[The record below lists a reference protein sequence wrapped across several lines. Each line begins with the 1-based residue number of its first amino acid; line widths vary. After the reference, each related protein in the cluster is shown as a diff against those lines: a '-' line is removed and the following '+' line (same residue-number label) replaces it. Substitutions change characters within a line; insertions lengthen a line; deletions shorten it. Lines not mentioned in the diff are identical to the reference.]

1 MAHNRPSGRLC
12 ADLYAMS
19 ISTERLPAGERSLTE
34 RFVGR
39 AAQWPWW
46 LLVIA
51 LVGVL
56 IAWNALTSELY
67 SAIFSRLTLGIGV
80 TIFTTLVAYSLA
92 LVIGL
97 LAGLGRVSGN
107 PVVFNIATLYVQVI
121 RGVPILVQ
129 LLVIAFVIV
138 PVLIDGVNNLGAL
151 VAPLIGE
158 PNFLTQTKPQDVP
171 FLTRCVI
178 ALAIAYGGF
187 QAETFRAGIQSIS
200 KGQMEAARSLGMSY
214 VQAMRYII
222 LPQAIRRVLP
232 PLGNDFIAMLKD
244 SSLVSVLGVRDITQE
259 ARLYAAASFRYMET
273 YVSLAFFYLAMTI
286 LLSLGVR
293 WLENRLNSHGRGQG

>member
-1 MAHNRPSGRLC
+1 M
-12 ADLYAMS
+12 D
-19 ISTERLPAGERSLTE
+19 
-34 RFVGR
+34 R

-46 LLVIA
+46 LLVIV
-51 LVGVL
+51 LGGVL

-80 TIFTTLVAYSLA
+80 TVFTTLVAYSLA

-97 LAGLGRVSGN
+97 LAGLGRVSTN
-107 PVVFNIATLYVQVI
+107 PVVFNLATLYVQVI

-138 PVLIDGVNNLGAL
+138 PLLIDGVNSLGMLLAPLLGAQ
-151 VAPLIGE
+151 
-158 PNFLTQTKPQDVP
+158 NFLSQVRPPDVP
-171 FLTRCVI
+171 FLTRCII

-200 KGQMEAARSLGMSY
+200 RGQMEAARSLGMSY
-214 VQAMRYII
+214 LQAMRYII

-232 PLGNDFIAMLKD
+232 PLGNDFVAMLKD

-273 YVSLAFFYLAMTI
+273 YLSLAFFYLAMTI
-286 LLSLGVR
+286 VLSLGVK
-293 WLENRLNSHGRGQG
+293 WVESRLNSHGRGQG

>member
-1 MAHNRPSGRLC
+1 MSLGSKRLSVRQAAGQPPARRF
-12 ADLYAMS
+12 AD
-19 ISTERLPAGERSLTE
+19 
-34 RFVGR
+34 R
-39 AAQWPWW
+39 AASWPWW
-46 LLVIA
+46 LMLIA

-56 IAWNALTSELY
+56 IVWNALTSELY
-67 SAIFSRLTLGIGV
+67 SVIFSRLTLGIGV
-80 TIFTTLVAYSLA
+80 TILTTLMAYSLA
-92 LVIGL
+92 LAIGL
-97 LAGLGRVSGN
+97 LAGLGRVSAN
-107 PVVFNIATLYVQVI
+107 PVIFNAATLYVQVI

-138 PVLIDGVNNLGAL
+138 PAVIKGLNDLGAL
-151 VAPLIGE
+151 LVPLIGE
-158 PNFLTQTKPQDVP
+158 QNFLSQTRPQDVP

-187 QAETFRAGIQSIS
+187 QAETFRAGIQSIGR
-200 KGQMEAARSLGMSY
+200 GQMEAARSLGMSY
-214 VQAMRYII
+214 LQAMRYII

-273 YVSLAFFYLAMTI
+273 YISLAFLYLAMTI
-286 LLSLGVR
+286 VLSLGVK
-293 WLENRLNSHGRGQG
+293 WLEGRLNSHGQGQG

>member
-1 MAHNRPSGRLC
+1 
-12 ADLYAMS
+12 MS
-19 ISTERLPAGERSLTE
+19 LSTERLPAREQSLAG
-34 RFVGR
+34 RFVDR

-46 LLVIA
+46 LLVIV
-51 LVGVL
+51 LGGVL

-80 TIFTTLVAYSLA
+80 TVFTTLVAYSLA

-97 LAGLGRVSGN
+97 LAGLGRVSTN
-107 PVVFNIATLYVQVI
+107 PVVFNLATLYVQVI

-138 PVLIDGVNNLGAL
+138 PLLIDGVNSLGMLLAPLLGAQ
-151 VAPLIGE
+151 
-158 PNFLTQTKPQDVP
+158 NFLSQVRPPDVP
-171 FLTRCVI
+171 FLTRCII

-200 KGQMEAARSLGMSY
+200 RGQMEAARSLGMSY
-214 VQAMRYII
+214 LQAMRYII

-232 PLGNDFIAMLKD
+232 PLGNDFVAMLKD

-273 YVSLAFFYLAMTI
+273 YLSLAFFYLAMTI
-286 LLSLGVR
+286 VLSLGVK
-293 WLENRLNSHGRGQG
+293 WVESRLNSHGRGQG

>member
-1 MAHNRPSGRLC
+1 
-12 ADLYAMS
+12 MS

-39 AAQWPWW
+39 AARWPWW

-158 PNFLTQTKPQDVP
+158 PNFLTQTRPQDVP

-214 VQAMRYII
+214 VQAMRYI

>member
-1 MAHNRPSGRLC
+1 MAG
-12 ADLYAMS
+12 
-19 ISTERLPAGERSLTE
+19 
-34 RFVGR
+34 RFVDR

-46 LLVIA
+46 LLIIA

-97 LAGLGRVSGN
+97 LAGLGRVSAN
-107 PVVFNIATLYVQVI
+107 PIVFNIATLYVQVI

-138 PVLIDGVNNLGAL
+138 PLLIDGVNGLGAL
-151 VAPLIGE
+151 LAPLLGAQ
-158 PNFLTQTKPQDVP
+158 NFLSQIRPPDVP
-171 FLTRCVI
+171 FLTRCII

-200 KGQMEAARSLGMSY
+200 RGQMEAARSLGMSY
-214 VQAMRYII
+214 LQAMRYII

-232 PLGNDFIAMLKD
+232 PLGNDFVAMLKD

-273 YVSLAFFYLAMTI
+273 YLSLAFFYLAMTI
-286 LLSLGVR
+286 VLSLGVK
-293 WLENRLNSHGRGQG
+293 WAEGRLNSHGRGQG

>member
-1 MAHNRPSGRLC
+1 
-12 ADLYAMS
+12 MS
-19 ISTERLPAGERSLTE
+19 LSTERLPASEQSLAG
-34 RFVGR
+34 RFVDR

-46 LLVIA
+46 LLVIV
-51 LVGVL
+51 LGGVL

-80 TIFTTLVAYSLA
+80 TVFTTLVAYSLA

-97 LAGLGRVSGN
+97 LAGLGRVSTN
-107 PVVFNIATLYVQVI
+107 PVVFNLATLYVQVI

-138 PVLIDGVNNLGAL
+138 PLLIDGVNSLGMLLAPLLGAQ
-151 VAPLIGE
+151 
-158 PNFLTQTKPQDVP
+158 NFLSQVRPPNVP
-171 FLTRCVI
+171 FLTRCII

-200 KGQMEAARSLGMSY
+200 RGQMEAARSLGMSY
-214 VQAMRYII
+214 LQAMRYII

-232 PLGNDFIAMLKD
+232 PLGNDFVAMLKD

-273 YVSLAFFYLAMTI
+273 YLSLAFFYLAMTI
-286 LLSLGVR
+286 VLSLGVK
-293 WLENRLNSHGRGQG
+293 WVESRLNSHGRGQG

>member
-1 MAHNRPSGRLC
+1 
-12 ADLYAMS
+12 MS
-19 ISTERLPAGERSLTE
+19 LSTERLPASERSLAG
-34 RFVGR
+34 RFVDR

-46 LLVIA
+46 LLIIA

-97 LAGLGRVSGN
+97 LAGLGRVSAN

-138 PVLIDGVNNLGAL
+138 PLLIDGVNGLGAL
-151 VAPLIGE
+151 LAPLLGTQ
-158 PNFLTQTKPQDVP
+158 NFLSQIRPPDVP
-171 FLTRCVI
+171 FLTRCII

-200 KGQMEAARSLGMSY
+200 RGQMEAARSLGMSY
-214 VQAMRYII
+214 LQAMRYII

-232 PLGNDFIAMLKD
+232 PLGNDFVAMLKD

-273 YVSLAFFYLAMTI
+273 YLSLAFFYLAMTI
-286 LLSLGVR
+286 VLSLGVK
-293 WLENRLNSHGRGQG
+293 WVESRLNSHGRGQG